1 MHHSISNTAFNKI
14 LDNVDSN
21 LTIYKL
27 KKKINSIIPFEP
39 QKYDTCKNS
48 CIAFTSLYES
58 LTSCP
63 ICNENRFDDD
73 GKPVNTTFFFSFN
86 IKIKKGLK
94 NYNIEILIFKTKK
107 EMRKYMPISSMACE

>member
-1 MHHSISNTAFNKI
+1 MLHSISNTAFNKI

-39 QKYDTCKNS
+39 QNYDTCKNS

-58 LTSCP
+58 LTVLFVMKTDLMM
-63 ICNENRFDDD
+63 I
-73 GKPVNTTFFFSFN
+73 VN
-86 IKIKKGLK
+86 L
-94 NYNIEILIFKTKK
+94 
-107 EMRKYMPISSMACE
+107 